1 MRQWQEWIANGV
13 SILPTQHLFHELM
26 IAKRPAHDCCF
37 HLSRARMRV
46 KPTKRQVET
55 NRQLGISDDLCRVMD
70 DGSIATTELVR
81 VISLRD

>member
-1 MRQWQEWIANGV
+1 MIIAFT
-13 SILPTQHLFHELM
+13 S
-26 IAKRPAHDCCF
+26 C
-37 HLSRARMRV
+37 ARMRV

-70 DGSIATTELVR
+70 DGSIATTKLVF